1 MKSRLLFPFHISYGV
16 ILIDLDDA
24 LFNVNASI
32 SQTYPQNDSQDIIN
46 LSMSNKIRLHLSE
59 TPFRWSV
66 LGGLQKIQNY
76 ADKQWSTRSMKF
88 SKQNNRK
95 NIKHFD

>member
-32 SQTYPQNDSQDIIN
+32 SQTYPQNDSQRHHQSQHVQQDSITPVGKPISLERPRWVAEN
-46 LSMSNKIRLHLSE
+46 SE
-59 TPFRWSV
+59 
-66 LGGLQKIQNY
+66 LC
-76 ADKQWSTRSMKF
+76 
-88 SKQNNRK
+88 
-95 NIKHFD
+95 